1 MEVQRLYTV
10 KDFDL
15 LTGELNWSTGEFDYS
30 SDSPKIITH
39 NLFAQ
44 ERRTILPNKIK
55 EQVEVLVN
63 DLVQRYQANAEDVF
77 LQAKM
82 SKIYY
87 IEGTQNLCKYN
98 IVATLYWKDID
109 SFCSHEENTEITTQ
123 SNERLYTAC
132 RNYFH
137 DEMKK
142 VLFA

>member
-1 MEVQRLYTV
+1 MYSI

-15 LTGELNWSTGEFDYS
+15 LVGELDWSTGEFDYS
-30 SDSPKIITH
+30 SDSPKIITL

-98 IVATLYWKDID
+98 IVVILYWKDING
-109 SFCSHEENTEITTQ
+109 FCSYEENTEITTQ
-123 SNERLYTAC
+123 SNGKLYTVC
-132 RNYFH
+132 RNYFR

>member
-1 MEVQRLYTV
+1 MYSI

-15 LTGELNWSTGEFDYS
+15 LVGELDWSTGEFDYS
-30 SDSPKIITH
+30 SDSPKIITL

-98 IVATLYWKDID
+98 IVVILYWKDID

-123 SNERLYTAC
+123 SNEKLYTVC
-132 RNYFH
+132 RNYFRN
-137 DEMKK
+137 EMEK
-142 VLFA
+142 VLLA

>member
-1 MEVQRLYTV
+1 MYSI

-15 LTGELNWSTGEFDYS
+15 LVGELDWSTGEFDYS
-30 SDSPKIITH
+30 SDSPKIITL

-63 DLVQRYQANAEDVF
+63 DLVQRYQVNAEDVF

-109 SFCSHEENTEITTQ
+109 NFCSHEENTEITTQ

-137 DEMKK
+137 DEMEK
-142 VLFA
+142 VLLA